1 MTDSVPS
8 VGTLRT
14 SESVSGP
21 RGGAIK
27 QKEDSSEKHLAV
39 INVMLE
45 PSQIVELNAMATFE
59 FSRSAIVRM
68 ALKKG
73 LPLVRAELTKR

>member
-1 MTDSVPS
+1 MTDSVPTL
-8 VGTLRT
+8 GT
-14 SESVSGP
+14 
-21 RGGAIK
+21 IK
-27 QKEDSSEKHLAV
+27 QKEDNSEKHLAV

-59 FSRSAIVRM
+59 HSRSAIVRM

-73 LPLVRAELTKR
+73 LPLVRAQLTKR